1 MTMRTQY
8 GFTLIETL
16 VALAILAIVVSIAAP
31 SFNRTVQSNRAA
43 VASNEL
49 VGALQ
54 IARSEGLK
62 RRADVTLC
70 RRNTQGNACENG
82 TDWAAG
88 WLLIQGNLVIQVWES
103 INGITLTGPS
113 AGITFRSNGLTTLTA
128 NQTFTLSTP
137 SCTRTVSL
145 NLTGSASVNQN
156 GCQQP

>member
-1 MTMRTQY
+1 M
-8 GFTLIETL
+8 
-16 VALAILAIVVSIAAP
+16 
-31 SFNRTVQSNRAA
+31 
-43 VASNEL
+43 ASNEL